1 MKSTWRFDDTELGY
15 LQEVLASSFISSTSG
30 NMNQRFE
37 KAFAEMFEID
47 YAISFNSG
55 TSTMHA
61 CLGAAGIGPG
71 DEVIVPALTV
81 ISTASVVLHQNAV
94 PIFADIDK
102 DTFNIDPED
111 VKAKITP
118 RTKAIIPV
126 ALYGLSADMDPL
138 MKLARQHDLVVIEDA
153 AQAHLSRYKGRMV
166 GSMGH
171 MGSFSF
177 ENSKHMTT
185 GDGGMVSTSSIE
197 LATAVRKFGCL
208 GYAGLKP
215 GDGRIR
221 KLRKDELQD
230 PDYKRHDDF
239 GWNYRMPEVAAAVGL
254 GQLSKVE
261 RFTENR
267 IKIAEMYK
275 QVIESTG
282 CGCLT
287 PQYTPLDYRNSYYT
301 FAARYDG
308 MDQGVDWRDFRK
320 KYIEFGGEGI
330 YAAWALVY
338 REPVFTE
345 HRFYGKGC
353 PHNCPL
359 YEGPKI
365 DYNEVHCPTAEYLQP
380 RLMQFPNNYESIE
393 VAEPMVEALEKT
405 IRHFGM

>member
-138 MKLARQHDLVVIEDA
+138 MKLARQHDLVVI
-153 AQAHLSRYKGRMV
+153 RGRGPGPSV
-166 GSMGH
+166 PLQGPH
-171 MGSFSF
+171 
-177 ENSKHMTT
+177 
-185 GDGGMVSTSSIE
+185 GG
-197 LATAVRKFGCL
+197 LHGPH
-208 GYAGLKP
+208 GL
-215 GDGRIR
+215 
-221 KLRKDELQD
+221 
-230 PDYKRHDDF
+230 
-239 GWNYRMPEVAAAVGL
+239 V
-254 GQLSKVE
+254 QL
-261 RFTENR
+261 
-267 IKIAEMYK
+267 
-275 QVIESTG
+275 
-282 CGCLT
+282 
-287 PQYTPLDYRNSYYT
+287 
-301 FAARYDG
+301 
-308 MDQGVDWRDFRK
+308 
-320 KYIEFGGEGI
+320 
-330 YAAWALVY
+330 
-338 REPVFTE
+338 
-345 HRFYGKGC
+345 
-353 PHNCPL
+353 
-359 YEGPKI
+359 
-365 DYNEVHCPTAEYLQP
+365 
-380 RLMQFPNNYESIE
+380 
-393 VAEPMVEALEKT
+393 
-405 IRHFGM
+405 